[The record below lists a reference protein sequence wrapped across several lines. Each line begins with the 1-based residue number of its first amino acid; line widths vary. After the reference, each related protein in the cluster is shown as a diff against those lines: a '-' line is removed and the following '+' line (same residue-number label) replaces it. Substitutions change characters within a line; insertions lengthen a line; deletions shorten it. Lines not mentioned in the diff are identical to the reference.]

1 MRETDSF
8 AGTQTQRLLDSLDV
22 LYTEIAEAQEA
33 WKRVSPFN
41 CTDGCG
47 SCCVDFEPDVLEIEA
62 LYLAAWLVYHDG
74 ARAEAIMNG
83 SFASPR
89 PDPENG
95 CILFDPDN
103 PYHCTVYGGR
113 CLICRQFGYS
123 GDRGKDGRPRWKPC
137 KFLFT
142 GLDGQGP
149 QSGRNTQFEEAE
161 MLEKFGMTP
170 PVMSDISAQVTAL
183 MPDGIGDRLPLREAL
198 PAAISKILM
207 LRRFSLD
214 NQ

>member
-1 MRETDSF
+1 MRETESF

-22 LYTEIAEAQEA
+22 LYTEIEEAQEA
-33 WKRVSPFN
+33 WKQVSPFN

-62 LYLAAWLVYHDG
+62 LYLAAWLVHHDG
-74 ARAEAIMNG
+74 ARADAIMNG
-83 SFASPR
+83 SFVSPR

-137 KFLFT
+137 KFLFS
-142 GLDGQGP
+142 LPEGQERR
-149 QSGRNTQFEEAE
+149 SEQFEEAE

-214 NQ
+214 TR